1 MSKDTVSPDPVLE
14 ELSQVLRPVAD
25 KIDAS
30 DEHAMLT
37 LGAKYVSNPDNPEQF
52 GVHTFFAVTGFYE
65 LIAEGLYAELREMM
79 EEGDLSLFYIL
90 REVIQDLEA
99 DLDVQNTG
107 EEFVDEGP
115 GGKTLH

>member
-1 MSKDTVSPDPVLE
+1 MSKDDYTPDPILK
-14 ELSQVLRPVAD
+14 ELSEVLKPVVD
-25 KIDAS
+25 EINKS
-30 DEHAMLT
+30 DEHALIT
-37 LGAKYVSNPDNPEQF
+37 LGAKYMANPDDPEQF
-52 GVHTFFAVTGFYE
+52 GVHTFLAVTGFYE

-79 EEGDLSLFYIL
+79 EDGDLSLFYVL

-107 EEFVDEGP
+107 EEFIDEGP

>member
-1 MSKDTVSPDPVLE
+1 MSRDTKSPDPILTELAEVLK
-14 ELSQVLRPVAD
+14 PVAD
-25 KIDAS
+25 KLDKS

-37 LGAKYVSNPDNPEQF
+37 LGAKYVSNPDDPEQF
-52 GVHTFFAVTGFYE
+52 GVNTFFAVMGFYE
-65 LIAEGLYAELREMM
+65 LIAEGLYAELRQMM
-79 EEGDLSLFYIL
+79 EEGDLSLFYVL
-90 REVIQDLEA
+90 REVIQDLEG